1 MTRVD
6 FYISPSHAAQ
16 ARHQLACRIADKAYQ
31 QDCRIYIHTDSP
43 QEAGLIDELLWTFR
57 QGSFLPHGLYASAEQ
72 ADCAIVIGH
81 QAEAPDVSKD
91 VLINLAKDVPLF
103 FSQFERVAEMIN
115 EDDTQKQHGRERYR
129 FYRDRG
135 YELNTHQLKE

>member
-16 ARHQLACRIADKAYQ
+16 ARLQLACRIADKAYQ
-31 QDCRIYIHTDSP
+31 QNCKIYIHTESEH
-43 QEAGLIDELLWTFR
+43 EAKLLDDLLWTFK
-57 QGSFLPHGLYASAEQ
+57 QGSFLPHGYHGSQEQ
-72 ADCAIVIGH
+72 NDCAIVIGH
-81 QAEAPDVSKD
+81 KQEAPEVNKD
-91 VLINLAKDVPLF
+91 VLINLAPQVPLF

-115 EDDTQKQHGRERYR
+115 ENEDQKQHGRERYR

>member
-16 ARHQLACRIADKAYQ
+16 ARQQLACRIADKAYQ
-31 QDCRIYIHTDSP
+31 QNCKIYIHTDSE
-43 QEAGLIDELLWTFR
+43 QETRLLDDLLWTFK
-57 QGSFLPHGLYASAEQ
+57 QDSFLPHACHGSEEQ
-72 ADCAIVIGH
+72 NNSAIVIGH
-81 QAEAPDVSKD
+81 QQQAPNVNKD
-91 VLINLAKDVPLF
+91 VLINLARQVPLF

-115 EDDTQKQHGRERYR
+115 ENEDQKQHGRDRFR

-135 YELNTHQLKE
+135 YELKTHQLKV